1 MTSTGPGTPDDFD
14 STIAKLGRELVL
26 AANSPSVSDSTVVQV
41 GILESI
47 ADECGRQALRLWD
60 TGGHEP
66 DRMGLYDDEMV
77 VYELLQQGWGHWLY
91 SGDQTVDERLARS
104 VVQVTLATCSICPGF
119 DLNNRASGAIASHCD
134 TSRGRELVYP
144 ALEEILQIYT
154 SRNMFLNAPR
164 LVSARRRLESKWIC
178 RFDGRLLSNLSE
190 IFNWIGDEPADP
202 ALRNDRS
209 HWSFDEGQWSS
220 RRPQEHTDEQADQP
234 DPETSATPP
243 LNPLAVGH
251 GSIRQAMMLYAI
263 LGPALTEDLIR
274 SVSASGMQEGTLVEL
289 KTDLE
294 ELRAGK
300 YPEMLLL
307 MASAAHATAI
317 AEGWSHLEKSFPL
330 LRGGYGPATKF
341 LGDEIVEALRR
352 FGVDPSGDREGYNR
366 WLHSAVKDS
375 QFPDKHGI
383 LTTWDM
389 PPGSEE
395 NEPES
400 EAGNNTEDDPPRRR
414 ARLIDRFNR
423 RVGNGIERLRNRR

>member
-144 ALEEILQIYT
+144 TLEEILQIYT

-164 LVSARRRLESKWIC
+164 LVSARRRLESKWNC
-178 RFDGRLLSNLSE
+178 RFSFEAVKNLRE
-190 IFNWIGDEPADP
+190 IFNWISDDPAEPAQGD
-202 ALRNDRS
+202 
-209 HWSFDEGQWSS
+209 HQ
-220 RRPQEHTDEQADQP
+220 
-234 DPETSATPP
+234 SAPKMSAAPP
-243 LNPLAVGH
+243 LNPVAVGY

-274 SVSASGMQEGTLVEL
+274 AVAASGMHEGTLVEL
-289 KTDLE
+289 TTDLE
-294 ELRAGK
+294 ELRVGK

-307 MASAAHATAI
+307 MASAAYATAI
-317 AEGWSHLEKSFPL
+317 ADGWSHLEKSFPL

-352 FGVDPSGDREGYNR
+352 FGVDPIGDREGYNR

-375 QFPDKHGI
+375 QFPALTGI
-383 LTTWDM
+383 LAAWDI
-389 PPGSEE
+389 PPDSEE
-395 NEPES
+395 DES
-400 EAGNNTEDDPPRRR
+400 EASNNTEGGPPRRR
-414 ARLIDRFNR
+414 ARLVDRFNR
-423 RVGNGIERLRNRR
+423 RVGNAINRLR